1 MDQIGST
8 LTRLD
13 FKPRQGITCWVGRG
27 GGGALDIF
35 ARTSLMTL
43 LKNFS

>member
-27 GGGALDIF
+27 GEGGGL
-35 ARTSLMTL
+35 
-43 LKNFS
+43 